1 MRSTT
6 ASVPKRYRRYRER
19 NSRSTWGSLRT
30 RRTAGAARAARALLN
45 ISPSLEA
52 AGLLETAL
60 AAGADPVLSPLSG
73 HPYLLVDLG
82 RPATL
87 RTSERDALCEWLN
100 RQACPVIGLAGDVA
114 VHPLACACDVLAR
127 DAQDAAAL
135 IANIE
140 AAPLAALVL
149 VQLLRVTAAMPI
161 SQALIAESLAYA
173 TLQAGPEFRRWLGSA
188 PRVTA
193 TPEPAGRLPVL
204 IERQG
209 PHLNLRLNRPERR
222 NALSVGM
229 RDALFEALELAI
241 ADRSITGV
249 TISGAGASFSAGG
262 ELAEFG
268 SAPDPATA
276 HAVRSTRS
284 IPALLGRCA
293 DRLTFRVHG
302 AAVGAGVEM
311 AAFGRR
317 IEATAD
323 AFFQLPEIRYG
334 LIPGSGGCVSL
345 PRRIGRQRTAYLALS
360 AQRLDAR
367 TALAWGLIDAL
378 QESKS
383 ATRAAHA

>member
-1 MRSTT
+1 M
-6 ASVPKRYRRYRER
+6 VP
-19 NSRSTWGSLRT
+19 G
-30 RRTAGAARAARALLN
+30 
-45 ISPSLEA
+45 
-52 AGLLETAL
+52 
-60 AAGADPVLSPLSG
+60 
-73 HPYLLVDLG
+73 
-82 RPATL
+82 
-87 RTSERDALCEWLN
+87 
-100 RQACPVIGLAGDVA
+100 
-114 VHPLACACDVLAR
+114 
-127 DAQDAAAL
+127 AAL

-140 AAPLAALVL
+140 SAPLAALVL
-149 VQLLRVTAAMPI
+149 VQLLRITAAMPI
-161 SQALIAESLAYA
+161 AQALVAESLAYA
-173 TLQAGPEFRRWLGSA
+173 TLQAGSEFRTLEPAAA
-188 PRVTA
+188 PRNA
-193 TPEPAGRLPVL
+193 AAPDPAERAPLL

-209 PHLNLRLNRPERR
+209 TQLNLRLNRSPVDAPRSASAIEMRR
-222 NALSVGM
+222 S
-229 RDALFEALELAI
+229 RHFELAI
-241 ADRSITGV
+241 ADRTIAQV
-249 TISGAGASFSAGG
+249 TISGAGTCFSAGG
-262 ELAEFG
+262 ELTEFG

-284 IPALLGRCA
+284 VAALLGRCA

-378 QESKS
+378 QESRS

>member
-1 MRSTT
+1 VQFTIDLGEP
-6 ASVPKRYRRYRER
+6 AH
-19 NSRSTWGSLRT
+19 
-30 RRTAGAARAARALLN
+30 RTAGATRAARALLN

-52 AGLLETAL
+52 GGLLETAL
-60 AAGADPVLSPLSG
+60 AAGADPVPSPLSG
-73 HPYLLVDLG
+73 QSYLLVDLG
-82 RPATL
+82 PPNPL
-87 RTSERDALCEWLN
+87 RTSERNALCEWLN
-100 RQACPVIGLAGDVA
+100 RQACPVIGLAGEVA
-114 VHPLACACDVLAR
+114 VHPLACACDVLAS
-127 DAQDAAAL
+127 DGEEAAAL

-140 AAPLAALVL
+140 SAPLAALVL
-149 VQLLRVTAAMPI
+149 VQLLRITAAMPI
-161 SQALIAESLAYA
+161 AQALVAESLAYA
-173 TLQAGPEFRRWLGSA
+173 TLQAGPEFRSWLAA
-188 PRVTA
+188 PPRNA
-193 TPEPAGRLPVL
+193 AAPDPAERAPLL

-209 PHLNLRLNRPERR
+209 TQLNLRLNRPERR

-241 ADRSITGV
+241 ADRTIAQI
-249 TISGAGASFSAGG
+249 TISGAGTCFSAGG
-262 ELAEFG
+262 ELTEFG

-276 HAVRSTRS
+276 HAVRSIRS
-284 IPALLGRCA
+284 VPALLGRCA

-378 QESKS
+378 QESRS
-383 ATRAAHA
+383 STRAAHA

>member
-1 MRSTT
+1 MRSST
-6 ASVPKRYRRYRER
+6 ASVPKRYQRYRECD
-19 NSRSTWGSLRT
+19 SRSTWGSLRT
-30 RRTAGAARAARALLN
+30 CRTDGAARAARALLN
-45 ISPSLEA
+45 TSPSLDA

-60 AAGADPVLSPLSG
+60 AAGADPVLSSLSG

-82 RPATL
+82 APGAL
-87 RTSERDALCEWLN
+87 RSAERDALCEWLN
-100 RQACPVIGLAGDVA
+100 RQACPVIGLAGEVA

-127 DAQDAAAL
+127 DAEDAATL

-140 AAPLAALVL
+140 GSPLAALVL
-149 VQLLRVTAAMPI
+149 VQLLRSTAAMPI
-161 SQALIAESLAYA
+161 AQALTAESLAYA
-173 TLQAGPEFRRWLGSA
+173 TLQAGAEFRRWLASA
-188 PRVTA
+188 PRTGA
-193 TPEPAGRLPVL
+193 AGEPAGRSPVL
-204 IERQG
+204 LEREGAQ
-209 PHLNLRLNRPERR
+209 LSLRLNRPERR

-229 RDALFEALELAI
+229 RDALFEALELVI
-241 ADRSITGV
+241 ADRSITQV
-249 TISGAGASFSAGG
+249 TVSGAGACFSAGG
-262 ELAEFG
+262 DLAEFG

-276 HAVRSTRS
+276 HAVRSARS
-284 IPALLGRCA
+284 VPALLGRCA
-293 DRLTFRVHG
+293 DRLTFRIHG

-323 AFFQLPEIRYG
+323 AYFQLPEIRYG

-367 TALAWGLIDAL
+367 TALAWGLIDVL
-378 QESKS
+378 QESRS

>member
-6 ASVPKRYRRYRER
+6 ASVPKRYPRYRER
-19 NSRSTWGSLRT
+19 DSRSTRGSLRT
-30 RRTAGAARAARALLN
+30 GRTAGTARAARALLN

-52 AGLLETAL
+52 GSLLEMAL

-82 RPATL
+82 RPVTL
-87 RTSERDALCEWLN
+87 RTRERDALCEWLN

-114 VHPLACACDVLAR
+114 VHPLACACDALAR
-127 DAQDAAAL
+127 DGADAAAL
-135 IANIE
+135 LANIE

-149 VQLLRVTAAMPI
+149 VQLLRMSAAMPI
-161 SQALIAESLAYA
+161 AQALMAESLAYA
-173 TLQAGPEFRRWLGSA
+173 TLQAGPEFRRWLAASA
-188 PRVTA
+188 RAPA
-193 TPEPAGRLPVL
+193 AADPAGRAAVL
-204 IERQG
+204 IEREG
-209 PHLNLRLNRPERR
+209 AHLSLRLNRPERR

-241 ADRSITGV
+241 ADRSIAEV
-249 TISGAGASFSAGG
+249 SISGAGACFSAGG

-268 SAPDPATA
+268 SAPDAATA

-284 IPALLGRCA
+284 VPALLGRCA
-293 DRLTFRVHG
+293 DRLTFHVHG

-317 IEATAD
+317 IVATPD

-367 TALAWGLIDAL
+367 TALAWGLIDVL

-383 ATRAAHA
+383 VARAAHA